1 MYSMQY
7 ELTLPADY
15 DMEIIRKRVR
25 DGGGRTDGFPGLGVK
40 AYLIRERGV
49 ADSPVNQYAPFYVW
63 QAISGMNRFLWGG
76 GAFTRIVDDFGR
88 PPVRHWTGV
97 DHLTGPANATTPI
110 AATRRIEPIA
120 PGLDPT
126 EPVRDAQRELAE
138 RAGQPGVHSTALA
151 VDPQRWELV
160 HFTLWTE
167 TAPASAGTRYE
178 VLRLSHGSEQ

>member
-1 MYSMQY
+1 MYAMQY

-25 DGGGRTDGFPGLGVK
+25 DGGNRTDGFPGLGGK

-49 ADSPVNQYAPFYVW
+49 DGSPVNQYAPFYVW
-63 QAISGMNRFLWGG
+63 RDIGGMNEFLWGG
-76 GAFTRIVDDFGR
+76 GWFTRIVEDFGR

-97 DHLTGPANATTPI
+97 DFQPGPANATTPSY
-110 AATRRIEPIA
+110 ATKRIEQIA
-120 PGLDPT
+120 PGVDPA
-126 EPVRDAQRELAE
+126 EPVRAAREGL
-138 RAGQPGVHSTALA
+138 RATRPSVHSAALA

-167 TAPASAGTRYE
+167 TPPESTGTRYD
-178 VLRLSHGSEQ
+178 VLHLSRGSA

>member
-1 MYSMQY
+1 MYAMQY

-25 DGGGRTDGFPGLGVK
+25 DRGSRTDGFPGLGVK

-63 QAISGMNRFLWGG
+63 REISGMNAFLWGG
-76 GAFTRIVDDFGR
+76 KGFSGIVDDFGR

-97 DHLTGPANATTPI
+97 DFQPGPANVGMPVAATRHVEPI
-110 AATRRIEPIA
+110 AAGVDPI
-120 PGLDPT
+120 
-126 EPVRDAQRELAE
+126 EPVRVAQQELRE
-138 RAGQPGVHSTALA
+138 RAALPGVHSTALA

-167 TAPASAGTRYE
+167 TAPAATGTRYE
-178 VLRLSHGSEQ
+178 VLHTSHGSE

>member
-1 MYSMQY
+1 MYAMQY

-25 DGGGRTDGFPGLGVK
+25 DRGTGTDGFAGLGVK

-49 ADSPVNQYAPFYVW
+49 AGSPVNQYAPFYVW
-63 QAISGMNRFLWGG
+63 REISGMNKFLWGG
-76 GAFTRIVDDFGR
+76 GGFTGIVTDFGR

-97 DHLTGPANATTPI
+97 DFQFGPVNDKDPV
-110 AATRRIEPIA
+110 AATRRIEPMA
-120 PGLDPT
+120 PGADPIG
-126 EPVRDAQRELAE
+126 PVQAADDELREQAE
-138 RAGQPGVHSTALA
+138 QAGVHSVALA

-167 TAPASAGTRYE
+167 NPPESAGDRYE
-178 VLRLSHGSEQ
+178 VLHLSRGTD